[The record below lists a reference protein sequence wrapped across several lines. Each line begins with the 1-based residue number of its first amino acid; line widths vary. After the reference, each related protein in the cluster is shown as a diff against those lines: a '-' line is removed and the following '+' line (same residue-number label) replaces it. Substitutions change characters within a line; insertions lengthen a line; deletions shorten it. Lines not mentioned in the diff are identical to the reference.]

1 MGNAV
6 VKLLGVMIG
15 VLLLFLYPILE
26 SYQRQDDLAA
36 MYVQRSASAF
46 SDAVR
51 DKGVITP
58 VMWNDFMAEM
68 EQTGNVYDVVVEHYE
83 KKYDPI
89 YRDPVQA
96 NTFRGDYLIRY
107 QLNNKVMLMEKL
119 FPGDGQI
126 VDSPSRTYKLSIGDY
141 FFVSVSNT
149 NRTRAAMIMDWLTGS
164 FGPTERIRI
173 PVGGMV
179 RNESS

>member
-6 VKLLGVMIG
+6 LKLLSVMIG

-26 SYQRQDDLAA
+26 SYQRQDDLAV
-36 MYVQRSASAF
+36 MYVMRSASTF

-51 DKGVITP
+51 DKGAITP
-58 VMWNDFMAEM
+58 VMWNDFMTDIER
-68 EQTGNVYDVVVEHYE
+68 TGNTYEVVVEHYE

-89 YRDPVQA
+89 YADPVQ
-96 NTFRGDYLIRY
+96 NSTFAGDYSIRY
-107 QLNNKVMLMEKL
+107 QLNNKAMIMEKM
-119 FPGDGQI
+119 FPGDGQS
-126 VDSPSRTYKLSIGDY
+126 VESTTRKYKLSIGDY

-179 RNESS
+179 RNENS